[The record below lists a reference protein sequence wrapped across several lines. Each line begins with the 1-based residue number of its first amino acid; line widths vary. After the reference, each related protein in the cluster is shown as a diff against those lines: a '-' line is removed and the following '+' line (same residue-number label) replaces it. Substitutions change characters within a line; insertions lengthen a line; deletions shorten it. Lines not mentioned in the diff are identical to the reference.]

1 MSGTRTYHSPAR
13 EAKAA
18 ATRQAVLEAF
28 RDQLLDPGRDSLSP
42 TDAAEAA
49 GCSVRTVH
57 GHFPTGESR
66 IEALAE
72 LLDTEVYSDGPPQP
86 TAADDLAEHYR
97 TIHRAALASPLAEA
111 LVTQPGEFRK
121 VRSHRRAARLEAVRR
136 VVADIGAPGEPTEN
150 ATAVLL
156 ALAGAEVA
164 IHMRDEAGLDQDR
177 IPDAIADTVE
187 LIVAD
192 LRRSAAA
199 ADGKR

>member
-1 MSGTRTYHSPAR
+1 MSASRTYNSPAR

-18 ATRQAVLEAF
+18 ATRHAILEAF
-28 RDQLLDPGRDSLSP
+28 RDQLLEPGRDSLSP
-42 TDAAEAA
+42 KEAAEVA

-66 IEALAE
+66 VEALAE
-72 LLDTEVYSDGPPQP
+72 LLDTEFYTDGPPLP
-86 TAADDLAEHYR
+86 TSADDLTEHYR

-111 LVTQPGEFRK
+111 LVTQPGEFRR
-121 VRSHRRAARLEAVRR
+121 VRSHRRADRLKAVRR
-136 VVADIGAPGEPTEN
+136 VVAGIGAPAAPTDN

-164 IHMRDEAGLDQDR
+164 IHMRDEAGLDAAH

-192 LRRSAAA
+192 LRRTAGEA
-199 ADGKR
+199 GGGR